1 MLVNVPIDSEAWILV
16 LNAQED
22 ALSFIDFPTLFSL

>member
-1 MLVNVPIDSEAWILV
+1 MLVNVPIDSVAWILV

-22 ALSFIDFPTLFSL
+22 TLSFIDLSTLF